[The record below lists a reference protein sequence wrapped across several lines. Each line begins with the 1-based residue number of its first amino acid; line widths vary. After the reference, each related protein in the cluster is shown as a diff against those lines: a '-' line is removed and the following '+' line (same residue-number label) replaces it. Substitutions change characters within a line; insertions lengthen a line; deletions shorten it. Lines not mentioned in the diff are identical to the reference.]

1 MNTCVIVATS
11 DPYLPQDDVLAL
23 KSLFKKLYHDVYE
36 RFVQQ
41 ESGNY
46 SVEHGS
52 DSAV

>member
-1 MNTCVIVATS
+1 M
-11 DPYLPQDDVLAL
+11 
-23 KSLFKKLYHDVYE
+23 YE

-52 DSAV
+52 DSAVWVKIHGASPDSDSYIEVG